1 MTTTTMSYARSTG
14 QPRRFAFDPWL
25 IGTVAA
31 LLLVGLI
38 MVASAS
44 IGVSERETGNAFFY
58 FQRQLIFVGL
68 GLVAALLAIA
78 IPTSVWEKHS
88 IYLLGGAF
96 VLLVLVLVPGLGHEV
111 NGSRRWVRLGI
122 MNFQVSELA
131 RVMLLTYIASYAVRR
146 SDELCSSFKGFMKP
160 VAVLGAAAVLLLAEP
175 DFGAATVLMATGLAV
190 LFLAGVR
197 LHHLLVP
204 VLVAVAGMALLAV
217 TSSYRMRRLTAF
229 RNPWDDPF
237 DSGFQLV
244 QSLIAIGRGEWFG
257 VGLGSSVQKLFYLP
271 GGAHGLR
278 VRGAGRGVRLRRRR
292 ASSSALFAL
301 LVGRALDISRKAA
314 DAGLTFQS
322 YLAASIGI
330 WLGLQAFVNIGV
342 NMGLLPTK
350 GLTLP
355 LLSYGGSSMLVTLGV
370 LGAPAAHPSRDA
382 DVGPFR
388 REPRGAPRMTRPT
401 AMIMAGGTGGHVF
414 PALATARVLR
424 ARGFDIVWLGTRRG
438 IEARLVPA
446 EGIPVEWL
454 SVSGLRGKGV
464 AHAARRAVPPR
475 CWRSCRRCV
484 RCAGI
489 VPASCS
495 APADSSRARAASR
508 RGCCAG
514 RSSCTSRTRSRD

>member
-1 MTTTTMSYARSTG
+1 MTATTMSYARSTG

-25 IGTVAA
+25 IGTIGA
-31 LLLVGLI
+31 LLLAGLI

-96 VLLVLVLVPGLGHEV
+96 VLLLLVLVPGLGHEV
-111 NGSRRWVRLGI
+111 NGSRRWVRLSF

-204 VLVAVAGMALLAV
+204 VLVAVAGMGLLAV

-229 RNPWDDPF
+229 RNPWEDPF

-271 GGAHGLR
+271 EAHTDFVFAVLAEEFGFVGVVAVIGLY
-278 VRGAGRGVRLRRRR
+278 
-292 ASSSALFAL
+292 AL
-301 LVGRALDISRKAA
+301 LVGRALDISRRAA
-314 DAGLTFQS
+314 DAGLQFQS

-330 WLGLQAFVNIGV
+330 WVGLQAFVNIGV

-370 LGAPAAHPSRDA
+370 LGVLLRIHHETQMSGRSAVSREA
-382 DVGPFR
+382 R
-388 REPRGAPRMTRPT
+388 RE
-401 AMIMAGGTGGHVF
+401 
-414 PALATARVLR
+414 
-424 ARGFDIVWLGTRRG
+424 
-438 IEARLVPA
+438 
-446 EGIPVEWL
+446 
-454 SVSGLRGKGV
+454 
-464 AHAARRAVPPR
+464 
-475 CWRSCRRCV
+475 
-484 RCAGI
+484 
-489 VPASCS
+489 
-495 APADSSRARAASR
+495 
-508 RGCCAG
+508 
-514 RSSCTSRTRSRD
+514 

>member
-1 MTTTTMSYARSTG
+1 MSSTTMSYARSTG

-25 IGTVAA
+25 IGTIGA

-58 FQRQLIFVGL
+58 FQRQLTFVGL

-88 IYLLGGAF
+88 IYLLGAAF

-111 NGSRRWVRLGI
+111 NGSRRWIRLSI

-146 SDELCSSFKGFMKP
+146 YDELCSSFKGFMKP

-229 RNPWDDPF
+229 RNPWEDPF

-271 GGAHGLR
+271 EAHTDFVFAVLAEEFGFVGVVAVVGLY
-278 VRGAGRGVRLRRRR
+278 V
-292 ASSSALFAL
+292 L

-330 WLGLQAFVNIGV
+330 WVGLQAFVNIGV

-370 LGAPAAHPSRDA
+370 LGILLRIHHETQMSGRSAVSREA
-382 DVGPFR
+382 R
-388 REPRGAPRMTRPT
+388 RE
-401 AMIMAGGTGGHVF
+401 
-414 PALATARVLR
+414 
-424 ARGFDIVWLGTRRG
+424 
-438 IEARLVPA
+438 
-446 EGIPVEWL
+446 
-454 SVSGLRGKGV
+454 
-464 AHAARRAVPPR
+464 
-475 CWRSCRRCV
+475 
-484 RCAGI
+484 
-489 VPASCS
+489 
-495 APADSSRARAASR
+495 
-508 RGCCAG
+508 
-514 RSSCTSRTRSRD
+514 